1 MPRHRSAADAAKPPF
16 VKRRKVR
23 NRRVMQSDPGS
34 MVASMTGVSRSDGG
48 GARARASG
56 TRRAGWFSR
65 ATYEVGNEDQESEV
79 RAQLYAK
86 RAESERTV
94 RRVEPIQPASRVEWL
109 DRSARIDR
117 SEPIAPAVERVAE
130 RPAA

>member
-1 MPRHRSAADAAKPPF
+1 
-16 VKRRKVR
+16 
-23 NRRVMQSDPGS
+23 
-34 MVASMTGVSRSDGG
+34 
-48 GARARASG
+48 
-56 TRRAGWFSR
+56 
-65 ATYEVGNEDQESEV
+65 VGNEDQESEV

-94 RRVEPIQPASRVEWL
+94 RRVEPIQSASRVEWL